1 MRHAM
6 IAVAA
11 LSTVMVS
18 SASAQH
24 GIGIHARGFADF
36 NYIDSE
42 RTIAQG
48 FRTGQIVGHVVAS
61 LTDRIALFSEV
72 SATPSS
78 SGFSVEAERL
88 LLRYDHNDGVR
99 LGVGRF
105 HAPISYWNQAFH
117 HGQWLQPSLS
127 RPELA
132 RPTSGFIPMHFVG
145 VWAEGSLRPGV
156 VELKYTVGLGNGRHT
171 NLRRA
176 GDAGDANASRALVA
190 SGAIVL
196 PAPLGVQL
204 GGAYYHDRVAPRET
218 IDATER
224 IITAHLARNRETPE
238 FILEYAR
245 ITHDPRNFI
254 GPITHSESGYFLLGY
269 RMPGPLHALKPY
281 VRLDRTRVPAADSV
295 FAPLQL
301 NYSGR
306 TAGVRFD
313 LATPMAL
320 KLEYRSERLESG
332 PPLGT
337 IAVQLSFTFP
347 GARQDASVMTDH
359 GETSH
364 DGTRT
369 GAVPGRLQ

>member
-1 MRHAM
+1 M
-6 IAVAA
+6 IAAA
-11 LSTVMVS
+11 AWTAVTVTG
-18 SASAQH
+18 ASAQH

-36 NYIDSE
+36 NYIESE
-42 RTIAQG
+42 RTMAQG

-88 LLRYDHNDGVR
+88 LVRYDHSDAVR
-99 LGVGRF
+99 FGVGRF

-145 VWAEGSLRPGV
+145 VWVEGSLRPGP
-156 VELKYTVGLGNGRHT
+156 VELQYTVGLGNGRHT

-176 GDAGDANASRALVA
+176 GDAGDANGSRALVA
-190 SGAIVL
+190 SGTIVL
-196 PAPLGVQL
+196 PAPLGAQL
-204 GGAYYHDRVAPRET
+204 GGAYYHDRVTPQET

-224 IITAHLARNRETPE
+224 IVTAHVAGNRETPE
-238 FILEYAR
+238 YIVEYAR
-245 ITHDPRNFI
+245 ITHDPRNFS
-254 GPITHSESGYFLLGY
+254 GPITHSESGYLLLGY
-269 RMPGPLHALKPY
+269 RLPGRLHALKPY
-281 VRLDRTRVPAADSV
+281 IRLDRTRVPHSDSV

-306 TAGVRFD
+306 TAGLRFD
-313 LATPMAL
+313 LTAPMAL
-320 KLEYRSERLESG
+320 KLEYRSERVEGG

-337 IAVQLSFTFP
+337 IAAQLSFTFP
-347 GARQDASVMTDH
+347 GARQDASVLADHDDTDH
-359 GETSH
+359 DDTTAAASQ
-364 DGTRT
+364 R
-369 GAVPGRLQ
+369 RLP